1 MKAILSMGWQLICF
15 RAGPEALP
23 YAPRL
28 ILPLVILN
36 LLLGVALQQL
46 AGSGFDK
53 PVLQLSAMALA
64 AEAGWLWLLL
74 QRRGWH
80 NRWVQAYAGMVLI
93 DTLITL
99 IASPLVL
106 LQAQGGAFTGVAV
119 VLQIVMTLWSLS
131 ARAFV
136 YQQALD
142 VSRFKGFFLALAPLF
157 AVMALAAM
165 LFPDLLP
172 PPPQGN

>member
-36 LLLGVALQQL
+36 LLLGVVLQQL

-74 QRRGWH
+74 QRRGWQ
-80 NRWVQAYAGMVLI
+80 NRWVQAYTGMVLI
-93 DTLITL
+93 DTLITA
-99 IASPLVL
+99 IASPLVF
-106 LQAQGGAFTGVAV
+106 LQAQGGAFTGLAV